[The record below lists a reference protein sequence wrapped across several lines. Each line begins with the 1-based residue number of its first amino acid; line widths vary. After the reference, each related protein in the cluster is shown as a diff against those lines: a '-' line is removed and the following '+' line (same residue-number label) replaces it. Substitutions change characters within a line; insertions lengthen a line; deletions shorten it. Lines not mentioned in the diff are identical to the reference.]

1 MKIRFDEVTENG
13 LELVLS
19 GAEDVVSDAVARI
32 ILPPEIGLD
41 PRMTGRLMLLPSQD
55 EVYLEG
61 SVRAK
66 VRLTCSRCLGEFSSE
81 AVVTPGLLIRRRSPQ
96 GEREEEESPE
106 ASIVFVGGDEIDI
119 GEILVQELL
128 LELPMKP
135 LCREQCRG
143 LCPRCGNFKE
153 SPDCKC
159 SDEDTADAR
168 WAALAELKKKIAK

>member
-1 MKIRFDEVTENG
+1 MKIRFDEVTEDG

-19 GAEDVVSDAVARI
+19 GSELVVSDAAARG

-41 PRMTGRLMLLPSQD
+41 QRMTGHLRLLASEG

-61 SVRAK
+61 RVRAK

-81 AVVTPGLLIRRRSPQ
+81 AVVTPGLVIRRRSPQ
-96 GEREEEESPE
+96 GEHEEEEGPE
-106 ASIVFVGGDEIDI
+106 ASIVFVEGDEIDI

-135 LCREQCRG
+135 LCREECRG
-143 LCPRCGNFKE
+143 LCARCGNLKE
-153 SPDCKC
+153 SPDCRC
-159 SDEDTADAR
+159 SDEDTVDAR
-168 WAALAELKKKIAK
+168 WAALAELKNKIAK